1 MLERSL
7 TLLQLFLL
15 ASAAILVVG
24 AVILGWVL
32 TRAIH
37 SEALDSEKASLA
49 RYADSVVRPAVVR
62 GNRVVLTRSGDAA
75 LLRTLHAQPEVV
87 TVKVWRPDG
96 TLAWTNRERSRIGRR
111 FPLDS
116 ELGEA
121 IRENHPVADI
131 VGTGGEGEN
140 AVEQRLGF
148 SHLFQVYAPI
158 ESTDRSHAIGAYE
171 IYADPAGVEQLIS
184 SRRNMIWGA
193 VAGIFLV
200 LYGALTLLV
209 RGASRTL
216 RRQNDT
222 LRERSERLLDSYRR
236 LEESALEAVESLNA
250 AVDAKDPYTAGHS
263 QRVQRVALAIGAELG
278 LDATALDAL
287 RFAGLFHD
295 IGKLRVPDAILTKP
309 DGADAGGVRH
319 HQAPSRGR
327 RGDRRPARTAA
338 RRRAVDPASPRALGR
353 QRLSR
358 RACRRR
364 DSARGV
370 DRRARRRVGRDDE
383 RPSVQ
388 PRPHDRRSG
397 EGDPRRARHPVRA
410 RGRGRVL
417 RCAAARAVDVRRRRA
432 ARGEHRLVDSEA
444 VAEKLQGGRL
454 AARAVAAHGVDAVFT
469 LSGGHVM
476 PVYEGCRHEGV
487 RVVDVRHEQAAAHAA
502 EAWGRMRRAC
512 GVAVVTAGPGVT
524 GTLTAVANCFAAQ
537 TPLVVIGG
545 ARPLVQ
551 AGQGALQELDQLS
564 LFKPITKWAEI
575 CGDAERIPDFVATA
589 FRHALAP
596 PRGPVYLELPMDVL
610 FADADDPGDARAR
623 RAPTRARSATRT
635 RSRAPPIS
643 CRAPSGPR

>member
-1 MLERSL
+1 MMERSL

-24 AVILGWVL
+24 AAILGWVL

-62 GNRVVLTRSGDAA
+62 GDRVVLTRSGDAA

-96 TLAWTNRERSRIGRR
+96 TLAWTNRERSRIGHK
-111 FPLDS
+111 FPLDA

-131 VGTGGEGEN
+131 VGTGGEGES
-140 AVEQRLGF
+140 AVEQGLGF

-158 ESTDRSHAIGAYE
+158 QSTDGSHAIGAYE
-171 IYADPAGVEQLIS
+171 IYADPTGVEQLIS

-263 QRVQRVALAIGAELG
+263 QRVQRIALAIGAELG

-309 DGADAGGVRH
+309 EALTPEEYDIIKRHPDDGAAIVGRLGRLRGAVPLIRHHHERWDGGGYPDGLAGGAIPLEASVVGLADAWDAMTSDR
-319 HQAPSRGR
+319 PYSR
-327 RGDRRPARTAA
+327 ARTIEAA
-338 RRRAVDPASPRALGR
+338 AAEIRN
-353 QRLSR
+353 
-358 RACRRR
+358 
-364 DSARGV
+364 
-370 DRRARRRVGRDDE
+370 
-383 RPSVQ
+383 
-388 PRPHDRRSG
+388 
-397 EGDPRRARHPVRA
+397 
-410 RGRGRVL
+410 GRGSQF
-417 RCAAARAVDVRRRRA
+417 APDV
-432 ARGEHRLVDSEA
+432 
-444 VAEKLQGGRL
+444 
-454 AARAVAAHGVDAVFT
+454 VDAF
-469 LSGGHVM
+469 
-476 PVYEGCRHEGV
+476 
-487 RVVDVRHEQAAAHAA
+487 
-502 EAWGRMRRAC
+502 
-512 GVAVVTAGPGVT
+512 
-524 GTLTAVANCFAAQ
+524 FAA
-537 TPLVVIGG
+537 L
-545 ARPLVQ
+545 
-551 AGQGALQELDQLS
+551 
-564 LFKPITKWAEI
+564 
-575 CGDAERIPDFVATA
+575 
-589 FRHALAP
+589 
-596 PRGPVYLELPMDVL
+596 
-610 FADADDPGDARAR
+610 R
-623 RAPTRARSATRT
+623 RAPSTFDADVPLVAGTAS
-635 RSRAPPIS
+635 
-643 CRAPSGPR
+643 

>member
-1 MLERSL
+1 VKKPESTRRGRTRRVLERSL
-7 TLLQLFLL
+7 TLLQLFLV
-15 ASAAILVVG
+15 ASAAILIAG

-121 IRENHPVADI
+121 IREDHPVADI

-158 ESTDRSHAIGAYE
+158 QSADRSHAIGAYE

-216 RRQNDT
+216 RRQNNM

-309 DGADAGGVRH
+309 EALTAEEYDVIKRHPEDGAAIVGRLGRLRGAVPLIRH
-319 HQAPSRGR
+319 HHERWDGSGYPDGLAGAAIPLEASIVGLADAWDAMTSDRPYSR
-327 RGDRRPARTAA
+327 ARTIEDAA
-338 RRRAVDPASPRALGR
+338 SEIRN
-353 QRLSR
+353 
-358 RACRRR
+358 
-364 DSARGV
+364 
-370 DRRARRRVGRDDE
+370 
-383 RPSVQ
+383 
-388 PRPHDRRSG
+388 
-397 EGDPRRARHPVRA
+397 
-410 RGRGRVL
+410 GRGTQF
-417 RCAAARAVDVRRRRA
+417 APAV
-432 ARGEHRLVDSEA
+432 
-444 VAEKLQGGRL
+444 
-454 AARAVAAHGVDAVFT
+454 VDAF
-469 LSGGHVM
+469 
-476 PVYEGCRHEGV
+476 
-487 RVVDVRHEQAAAHAA
+487 
-502 EAWGRMRRAC
+502 
-512 GVAVVTAGPGVT
+512 
-524 GTLTAVANCFAAQ
+524 FAA
-537 TPLVVIGG
+537 L
-545 ARPLVQ
+545 
-551 AGQGALQELDQLS
+551 
-564 LFKPITKWAEI
+564 
-575 CGDAERIPDFVATA
+575 
-589 FRHALAP
+589 
-596 PRGPVYLELPMDVL
+596 
-610 FADADDPGDARAR
+610 R
-623 RAPTRARSATRT
+623 RAPSTFDADVPLAVSTA
-635 RSRAPPIS
+635 S
-643 CRAPSGPR
+643 